1 MTKALRKAIMHRSK
15 LKNIFHK
22 TRAKED
28 WNNYKKQELLC
39 KSSSQYQERL
49 LSKTEYKRSDR

>member
-28 WNNYKKQELLC
+28 WKNYKNRGA
-39 KSSSQYQERL
+39 SV
-49 LSKTEYKRSDR
+49 